1 MKKGMGLKRLLS
13 WTLCICM
20 CLSTCVFGAQ
30 QVRATDGAAAGDD
43 YKAELAERQAEYAK
57 KFDMTTLKWSGA
69 TSANGNINYG
79 TTARNYLYWQGGSF
93 GGVQYRNYIHVF
105 AFEGDTICFGSD
117 VYNSTLNADGT
128 AKATAAQQEE
138 YRTKLGSANATVDIV
153 LTDLSGNRIL
163 YDVRPNGT
171 GHIANVQQEVL
182 AKTMESPDGHEETT
196 SAGKAYSYVPLQ
208 YEVRETGVYT
218 LEFHS
223 FDYNNNDGQTTKN
236 DTVDSTDKKNV
247 ADNFYAPVKYTESG
261 TTVYHEP
268 TDAQHGALVAA
279 WDVSVFNEQ
288 GHKETGRVYADYLS
302 MQQNGGHD
310 VRETYYVLTTD
321 SYIYRWEWK
330 GLRPNTYNF
339 FADNHGLTDAA
350 TNSTLYKSVKELS
363 NANFDYKKF
372 GASFKYPGS
381 VNTDLSKSYYIFFE
395 MPNAD
400 LEGHLYT
407 RALQPDPAENIQ
419 FVDHIEK
426 DGKEIPGAYK
436 GRGGYFSF
444 ETKEATTAT
453 LVLDFEQLT
462 DADGNPVVK
471 GDGSGHTYA
480 PVTISGPV
488 TPYSI
493 NYFYWDGKDG
503 NGEVIPAGDYNISD
517 ILTLTTKAGEIHFPV
532 HDVESATGGFTFT
545 RVSPIY
551 DRDGNKVDEAGN
563 ILDATK
569 SIIYYDDSAIYYG
582 ERVGRSAKLTEADV
596 QAAAGGTPLR
606 QANPTLVVNDGDGGE
621 YYRYNNMIQNTGGE
635 YNVRAASEAYVN
647 GVTTKKDASK
657 EFVRIGDHSHVTNKI
672 EYYNTGG
679 GFKTSF
685 ADQQAMIDYLD
696 SAKHPVDIST
706 GGNNTYDYGISDFW
720 TFIPAEPA
728 KMEATSQI
736 ITIADGQ
743 AFNLTGQVFYD
754 NDKNGLYD
762 SMAGGDSLLSDVT
775 LNLYKRTTDTSRDPA
790 KTYYKLTTVSGKV
803 NSQDKIG
810 ASRTV
815 LTAYTVGDLTGEIY
829 ELYKQGVTAGRYFF
843 TNIPYKNGDTFVY
856 EVVRPNSSYC
866 LTSGQTKPVP
876 PKSNSYQYGGY
887 CLYAYDDTAGL
898 GVEVQKLTIDNTS
911 TINPNSNIVG
921 EDNGTV
927 TAVDVGYYYQPYTK
941 LTLQKTWDLSASST
955 DAIEATPVF
964 ELCYTTT
971 DNTSHVYD
979 ERPLAKIDKLTHSYE
994 LLFEEVGGQT
1004 VKDWYVA
1011 AEYYIFGTKLFK
1023 HTFQYD
1029 ATTGNYQNFVGDNF
1043 YVDLPDTNGDG
1054 VRNQLDFED
1063 LNRDG
1068 MSDWKDLSY
1077 ITGWKSALP
1086 AGSKPAAGET
1096 VAPFNAVLDRNTGS
1110 AEVTIN
1116 ITNAEDPGVIEIQ
1129 KYTGAVEDGNY
1140 LSGATFRLYSD
1151 LDGDGSGVGNEK
1163 GSLTLSDVQT
1173 RIDKGD
1179 SDAMAWLDAHQV
1191 GSATTR
1197 GNGRVAFA
1205 GLDPDKHYIL
1215 REVFAP
1221 AGYRVM
1227 EALYIIHPDGCAEY
1241 HKDRPSDMT
1250 DDAVWE
1256 LYQTQNLVFGSDGYV
1271 LANIANIPANGDMA
1285 IRKRINGRAWN
1296 GNDKFTFDLAFW
1308 KENTLLSFAADTYNY
1323 PGAIEIDEK
1332 EFEIQKGT
1340 DSGVA
1345 FYAKMQA
1352 FIEAINRAG
1361 GVDDVTV
1368 NYNSPEAK
1376 NIISVNGQPDME
1388 EALPDTRQSVSLI
1401 VNDDP
1406 IELED
1411 GGYNKT
1417 EPDDAMLNT
1426 STTGDATPAPDTHF
1440 FPAAGTYTFTVRE
1453 NPDAA
1458 DSTMR
1463 STNRV
1468 FTLVVDVTRRPNP
1481 DTDSSATLTT
1491 KNSYLHADVRG
1502 MYYQDP
1508 KDAEAQNPVY
1518 PTDYSGRRSWAGVAP
1533 TFTNTY
1539 FVQPVAQKTSY
1550 SIEKSFTGRL
1560 DETGD
1565 IINKGEGYKEG
1576 WLDTDR
1582 FTVEISGYDE
1592 ATQQALEKGN
1602 IYIGGLHGNT
1612 DNYAEIKHIVF
1623 NQTNVT
1629 NGYSMDPS
1637 YPSKEVDEGHTFH
1650 FEEMDFKD
1658 LAFPVEWIFSTDDA
1672 PTGYKKGDPVPPEE
1686 GEKNVVLSV
1695 TEAMAEYYK
1704 LSGGAGNYFVEDAEL
1719 TTSTRFYPVISRTQ
1733 DIVYKLVIDEIDS
1746 GVGGITYDKT
1756 KYTMVIILK
1765 NSLTDGVEADPDDPN
1780 KDVTDGIIDE
1790 MDLRLYKAAPEEI
1803 DEHLSP
1809 QATCETDQ
1817 RVVTSFAD
1825 WTNPEA
1831 IFADIKPDPSSGAT
1845 TSYSQY
1851 YVNNKGE
1858 IREVTVRDGRYFVY
1872 IDGRETEINESTFN
1886 DFRTNQ
1892 GVTFIV
1898 KHESHAG
1905 THAMKIENVYSEAT
1919 EWTPTVT
1926 KTLQGRDWL
1935 ADEAFT
1941 FTIMPTS
1948 WPGSG
1953 DAHKPKIDGDGSVA
1967 ISPTEGKMGER
1978 YTAFLPTVT
1987 FDSPGTY
1994 KFTVTETGGKGL
2006 GSGGMDPKLGHTEIT
2021 VVATSNEGKLS
2032 LAVSADPDKY
2042 DSGGAGSFFE
2052 NNSGNVT
2059 LNFINSYN
2067 ESGAFPLSLTKE
2079 LTGRLW
2085 TTERF
2090 TFTIEPDD
2098 VAKAAIADGTLTL
2111 PADWHADSDGKYTF
2125 TIDNTASSETTAE
2138 GWTKRTLPLGELHVG
2153 NVGAKKM
2160 QYQFTIRE
2168 DTSSFDAEDLAC
2180 IQPDILLT
2188 VTTNSYNT
2196 ESHLE
2201 GKVSFG
2207 ATYAYL
2213 TDGVR
2218 GDDIEL
2224 DGTEVIVPFVN
2235 NDTRIGSITVEKTI
2249 QNDTPSLTDSF
2260 NFQIRLTN
2268 SEGMVLSSEALKATD
2283 GGGSPVEIEW
2293 RTEDG
2298 GTLVGSFAL
2307 CHEQKLVLENVP
2319 YGTDYTVTEEK
2330 TNGYHLQE
2338 VLDKTGAQ
2346 IAAGTGGDGFDA
2358 RHRAVSGT
2366 LDHDHSEIYL
2376 HFVNGRAFYVPF
2388 TGGLGWLLWTVLGI
2402 ALLTVPPCIY
2412 YCIRRR
2418 RQRSM

>member
-1 MKKGMGLKRLLS
+1 MMLPLLS
-13 WTLCICM
+13 GFDGLY
-20 CLSTCVFGAQ
+20 A
-30 QVRATDGAAAGDD
+30 GAAAGDD

-138 YRTKLGSANATVDIV
+138 YRTKLGAADATVDIV

-196 SAGKAYSYVPLQ
+196 SAGTYSYVPLQ

-223 FDYNNNDGQTTKN
+223 YDYNNNDGQTTKN
-236 DTVDSTDKKNV
+236 DTVDPSGSKKNV
-247 ADNFYAPVKYTESG
+247 ADNFYAPVKYTESS

-302 MQQNGGHD
+302 MQQNGGYD

-350 TNSTLYKSVKELS
+350 TNSTLYKSVKELK

-462 DADGNPVVK
+462 DADGTPVVK

-551 DRDGNKVDEAGN
+551 DR
-563 ILDATK
+563 
-569 SIIYYDDSAIYYG
+569 
-582 ERVGRSAKLTEADV
+582 
-596 QAAAGGTPLR
+596 
-606 QANPTLVVNDGDGGE
+606 
-621 YYRYNNMIQNTGGE
+621 
-635 YNVRAASEAYVN
+635 
-647 GVTTKKDASK
+647 
-657 EFVRIGDHSHVTNKI
+657 
-672 EYYNTGG
+672 
-679 GFKTSF
+679 
-685 ADQQAMIDYLD
+685 
-696 SAKHPVDIST
+696 
-706 GGNNTYDYGISDFW
+706 
-720 TFIPAEPA
+720 
-728 KMEATSQI
+728 
-736 ITIADGQ
+736 
-743 AFNLTGQVFYD
+743 
-754 NDKNGLYD
+754 
-762 SMAGGDSLLSDVT
+762 
-775 LNLYKRTTDTSRDPA
+775 
-790 KTYYKLTTVSGKV
+790 
-803 NSQDKIG
+803 
-810 ASRTV
+810 
-815 LTAYTVGDLTGEIY
+815 
-829 ELYKQGVTAGRYFF
+829 
-843 TNIPYKNGDTFVY
+843 
-856 EVVRPNSSYC
+856 
-866 LTSGQTKPVP
+866 
-876 PKSNSYQYGGY
+876 
-887 CLYAYDDTAGL
+887 
-898 GVEVQKLTIDNTS
+898 
-911 TINPNSNIVG
+911 
-921 EDNGTV
+921 
-927 TAVDVGYYYQPYTK
+927 
-941 LTLQKTWDLSASST
+941 
-955 DAIEATPVF
+955 
-964 ELCYTTT
+964 
-971 DNTSHVYD
+971 
-979 ERPLAKIDKLTHSYE
+979 
-994 LLFEEVGGQT
+994 
-1004 VKDWYVA
+1004 
-1011 AEYYIFGTKLFK
+1011 
-1023 HTFQYD
+1023 
-1029 ATTGNYQNFVGDNF
+1029 
-1043 YVDLPDTNGDG
+1043 
-1054 VRNQLDFED
+1054 
-1063 LNRDG
+1063 
-1068 MSDWKDLSY
+1068 
-1077 ITGWKSALP
+1077 
-1086 AGSKPAAGET
+1086 
-1096 VAPFNAVLDRNTGS
+1096 
-1110 AEVTIN
+1110 
-1116 ITNAEDPGVIEIQ
+1116 
-1129 KYTGAVEDGNY
+1129 
-1140 LSGATFRLYSD
+1140 
-1151 LDGDGSGVGNEK
+1151 
-1163 GSLTLSDVQT
+1163 
-1173 RIDKGD
+1173 
-1179 SDAMAWLDAHQV
+1179 
-1191 GSATTR
+1191 
-1197 GNGRVAFA
+1197 
-1205 GLDPDKHYIL
+1205 
-1215 REVFAP
+1215 
-1221 AGYRVM
+1221 
-1227 EALYIIHPDGCAEY
+1227 
-1241 HKDRPSDMT
+1241 
-1250 DDAVWE
+1250 
-1256 LYQTQNLVFGSDGYV
+1256 
-1271 LANIANIPANGDMA
+1271 
-1285 IRKRINGRAWN
+1285 
-1296 GNDKFTFDLAFW
+1296 
-1308 KENTLLSFAADTYNY
+1308 
-1323 PGAIEIDEK
+1323 
-1332 EFEIQKGT
+1332 
-1340 DSGVA
+1340 
-1345 FYAKMQA
+1345 
-1352 FIEAINRAG
+1352 
-1361 GVDDVTV
+1361 
-1368 NYNSPEAK
+1368 
-1376 NIISVNGQPDME
+1376 
-1388 EALPDTRQSVSLI
+1388 
-1401 VNDDP
+1401 
-1406 IELED
+1406 
-1411 GGYNKT
+1411 
-1417 EPDDAMLNT
+1417 
-1426 STTGDATPAPDTHF
+1426 
-1440 FPAAGTYTFTVRE
+1440 
-1453 NPDAA
+1453 
-1458 DSTMR
+1458 
-1463 STNRV
+1463 
-1468 FTLVVDVTRRPNP
+1468 
-1481 DTDSSATLTT
+1481 
-1491 KNSYLHADVRG
+1491 
-1502 MYYQDP
+1502 
-1508 KDAEAQNPVY
+1508 
-1518 PTDYSGRRSWAGVAP
+1518 
-1533 TFTNTY
+1533 
-1539 FVQPVAQKTSY
+1539 
-1550 SIEKSFTGRL
+1550 
-1560 DETGD
+1560 
-1565 IINKGEGYKEG
+1565 
-1576 WLDTDR
+1576 
-1582 FTVEISGYDE
+1582 
-1592 ATQQALEKGN
+1592 
-1602 IYIGGLHGNT
+1602 
-1612 DNYAEIKHIVF
+1612 
-1623 NQTNVT
+1623 
-1629 NGYSMDPS
+1629 
-1637 YPSKEVDEGHTFH
+1637 
-1650 FEEMDFKD
+1650 
-1658 LAFPVEWIFSTDDA
+1658 
-1672 PTGYKKGDPVPPEE
+1672 
-1686 GEKNVVLSV
+1686 
-1695 TEAMAEYYK
+1695 
-1704 LSGGAGNYFVEDAEL
+1704 
-1719 TTSTRFYPVISRTQ
+1719 
-1733 DIVYKLVIDEIDS
+1733 
-1746 GVGGITYDKT
+1746 
-1756 KYTMVIILK
+1756 
-1765 NSLTDGVEADPDDPN
+1765 
-1780 KDVTDGIIDE
+1780 
-1790 MDLRLYKAAPEEI
+1790 
-1803 DEHLSP
+1803 
-1809 QATCETDQ
+1809 
-1817 RVVTSFAD
+1817 
-1825 WTNPEA
+1825 
-1831 IFADIKPDPSSGAT
+1831 
-1845 TSYSQY
+1845 
-1851 YVNNKGE
+1851 
-1858 IREVTVRDGRYFVY
+1858 
-1872 IDGRETEINESTFN
+1872 
-1886 DFRTNQ
+1886 
-1892 GVTFIV
+1892 
-1898 KHESHAG
+1898 
-1905 THAMKIENVYSEAT
+1905 
-1919 EWTPTVT
+1919 
-1926 KTLQGRDWL
+1926 
-1935 ADEAFT
+1935 
-1941 FTIMPTS
+1941 
-1948 WPGSG
+1948 
-1953 DAHKPKIDGDGSVA
+1953 DGDGSVA

-2111 PADWHADSDGKYTF
+2111 PADWHADGDGKYTF

-2138 GWTKRTLPLGELHVG
+2138 GWTKRTLSLGELHVG